1 MPDDAP
7 QQCLRRRRAGTCSQS
22 GTGRSTLR
30 RSCRDAWPCGRS
42 ATRRGPSGPS
52 PQPQVLECQL
62 IFTPAFRAAVPDTPV
77 AIQVLIG
84 PVSAITRLQLP
95 RSCMAGVTSLAFS
108 ASSPKTLAVGHYD
121 GSVEV
126 FHTALR
132 SATPAARCTA
142 GGGAH
147 AEPVWGLAWVPAA
160 GGVNDSET
168 LVSISTDG
176 RVIQWSVSKVC
187 STNAPQ

>member
-1 MPDDAP
+1 M
-7 QQCLRRRRAGTCSQS
+7 
-22 GTGRSTLR
+22 
-30 RSCRDAWPCGRS
+30 
-42 ATRRGPSGPS
+42 
-52 PQPQVLECQL
+52 
-62 IFTPAFRAAVPDTPV
+62 
-77 AIQVLIG
+77 
-84 PVSAITRLQLP
+84 
-95 RSCMAGVTSLAFS
+95 AFS

-132 SATPAARCTA
+132 SAVPAARCTA
-142 GGGAH
+142 ASGAH

-176 RVIQWSVSKVC
+176 RIVQWSVNKV
-187 STNAPQ
+187 